1 MGYFSR
7 LRGDQND
14 DIGRLHPQA
23 ASFIVRS
30 HFKNACSCSS
40 DGTLT
45 DHCHSEPS
53 TSRLSTILRIVDSLN
68 DPTGHRPVGSRRP
81 SFFRRGDCRRHP
93 PKESIGPSGESMT
106 MTHLEFPRLSCYGCF
121 AESTPLKSGA
131 QHDIDD
137 CFLYRNH
144 F

>member
-7 LRGDQND
+7 LRRDQND

-68 DPTGHRPVGSRRP
+68 DPRVIDPEGVVDRRF
-81 SFFRRGDCRRHP
+81 SDGVNAEGISQRDR
-93 PKESIGPSGESMT
+93 
-106 MTHLEFPRLSCYGCF
+106 F
-121 AESTPLKSGA
+121 ATFGRIHDNETP
-131 QHDIDD
+131 
-137 CFLYRNH
+137 
-144 F
+144 